1 MYTVYKITNKT
12 NDKYYIGV
20 HMTMN
25 PNDSYMGSGR
35 AIKSAIKEYG
45 RENFIKEIIFVTES
59 KDEAYAYEKKL
70 TEDFTSRE
78 NYNMRLGGVG
88 GFTKENARKGNEAS
102 LKKLTKEQL
111 SENGK
116 KGNLAAR
123 PKLDLVG
130 NGRKGGLANKGKPK
144 SEEHKQKL
152 RDAWAI
158 KKLKANSSIGG
169 TFCS

>member
-1 MYTVYKITNKT
+1 
-12 NDKYYIGV
+12 
-20 HMTMN
+20 
-25 PNDSYMGSGR
+25 
-35 AIKSAIKEYG
+35 
-45 RENFIKEIIFVTES
+45 
-59 KDEAYAYEKKL
+59 
-70 TEDFTSRE
+70 
-78 NYNMRLGGVG
+78 MRLGGVG